1 MAQTANQKI
10 YEAAVRHQ
18 VHLLRFAE
26 GEAERLLALLKETE
40 IELLDKI
47 AGAFAS
53 GKDASRLESVLKSVQ
68 ERREQVYQA
77 MAKQLTSSME
87 QLAEVEAEW
96 EDEAI
101 KNAVPIQLNTAS
113 VPLEQLRAVVKA
125 PISGLAL
132 EGWLANVSAAEATAL
147 QRAVSM
153 AMVEGQTI
161 DQLVGRIRGTKANNY
176 EDGILST
183 SRRNAQALARTA
195 VSHVANGAREQVW
208 EQNSDIIRAKR
219 WVSTL
224 DGRTSSICQ
233 ANDGAMVPMGD
244 SKLEPGERALASG
257 VRPPAH
263 FNCRSVLVAVLDGV
277 ELAGDRP
284 FVADSRTRAEREKAF
299 RAEAKER
306 GVDIKQVR
314 QEWADK
320 NIGRLPA
327 KTTYNEWLRKQ
338 PKEFQDEVLGP
349 ARAELF
355 RGGMPVERFVD
366 ASGKKLTIEQL
377 KTEFKGDA
385 LAVAQPGV
393 GMKAKALLMKGATD
407 EQALAAIKAE
417 FPDAST
423 GMNSIKSYKSELK
436 KAGLLDTSRQTST
449 TPYQTMKLAVE
460 GLEQD
465 LLPGVKHAVGG
476 QWAEI
481 VDSLDGAP
489 GAYAHYQA
497 GKGVK
502 LSSQALAALPAEQTN
517 QVLAHELGHLLHKQ
531 HGLMLPKASY
541 TEMLELAKD
550 MKTWQPDAAKLYSY
564 YLSHSDELVAEV
576 YAQAISPSA
585 MTSQGISATK
595 FKLAFGDQID
605 AAKKAMA
612 DKFPAPSVAA
622 PPPLSGAPH
631 LLGEVAGQHK
641 TVGSLAKALIQQ
653 GLTDDQVLAGV
664 KAQFPDAK
672 TGINSI
678 KSYKSELKK
687 VGLAPAKGV
696 GPVVQSAPEFKPIPV
711 QASPVQEAV
720 TNTFDIND
728 NVFKAIKA
736 KVNEGKTLEQV
747 MDWAYEFG
755 LEPDGIDDAYLTL
768 AKEAQKLK
776 GANLQQVVAGPS
788 KTLPQLK
795 AAAGEV
801 LPSEWQKVAD
811 QLFAQGVPM
820 GQSVEELQALFPH
833 NTKILYPNVASYK
846 TAWKKKVGSS
856 ASVQADKLGVAK
868 AKVGE
873 PAMASKVAD
882 AVQKATTGFAP
893 PKLYGQS
900 LGPLSSKVYPDLV
913 DYAKKGGKFDEGA
926 VAIFKKQ
933 YGAGFDPNKGTDLWK
948 LAEWDAL
955 GKPGLAEFEAQKAAK
970 LAMEKAAAAE
980 AAKIERERLNQLF
993 KPSRPATSP
1002 REGQPPP
1009 PRYTRDAWKA
1019 AVERFNNGKLDTA
1032 KITEANAR
1040 QRAAGLPEL
1049 IPEEYSAIRS
1059 YTGNAW
1065 YRKVNR
1071 ALREGQYAD
1080 DNAMQ
1085 ALVEAAQNGMAKLPK
1100 HIGRTNRGM
1109 SLYGP
1114 ELDQALSTYRVGAIV
1129 EENGFVSTSTASG
1142 FGGNVRVVVN
1152 GRTGVDVA
1160 PISHYSNEAEVLF
1173 MPGTRFRVDSA
1184 IKDGDRWTIT
1194 LTEI

>member
-26 GEAERLLALLKETE
+26 GEAERLVALLRETE
-40 IELLDKI
+40 QELLDKI
-47 AGAFAS
+47 AGAFAA

-77 MAKQLTSSME
+77 MAEQLTSGME
-87 QLAEVEAEW
+87 QLAEAEAEW
-96 EDEAI
+96 EEDAI
-101 KNAVPIQLNTAS
+101 KSAVPVRLNTAS
-113 VPLEQLRAVVKA
+113 VPLEQLRAVVQA
-125 PISGLAL
+125 PISGLPL
-132 EGWLANVSAAEATAL
+132 EGWLSNVSAAEATAL

-153 AMVEGQTI
+153 AVVEGQTI
-161 DQLVGRIRGTKANNY
+161 DQLVGRIRGTKAGNY

-208 EQNSDIIRAKR
+208 EQNSDIVRAKR

-233 ANDGAMVPMGD
+233 ANDGAMVPVGD

-284 FVADSRTRAEREKAF
+284 FVADSRTRAERERAF

-306 GVDIKQVR
+306 GVDVKQVR
-314 QEWADK
+314 QEWADR
-320 NIGRLPA
+320 NVGRLPA
-327 KTTYNEWLRKQ
+327 KTTYDEWLRKQ

-355 RGGMPVERFVD
+355 RGGMPVDRFVD
-366 ASGKKLTIEQL
+366 ASGKRLTIEQL
-377 KTEFKGDA
+377 KAEFKGDA

-436 KAGLLDTSRQTST
+436 KAGLLDASRQTST
-449 TPYQTMKLAVE
+449 TPYQSMKLAVE

-465 LLPGVKHAVGG
+465 LTPGLKHAVGG
-476 QWAEI
+476 QWAQV

-497 GKGVK
+497 GQGVK
-502 LSSQALAALPAEQTN
+502 VSSQALAALPAEQTN

-531 HGLMLPKASY
+531 HGLYLPSASFDAMKAA
-541 TEMLELAKD
+541 AKALPAD
-550 MKTWQPDAAKLYSY
+550 QQKLYSY

-576 YAQAISPSA
+576 YAQALSPSA
-585 MTSQGISATK
+585 ITSQGISATG
-595 FKLAFGDQID
+595 FKQAFGAQID
-605 AAKKAMA
+605 AAKEAMA
-612 DKFPAPSVAA
+612 KKFPAPTTPAK
-622 PPPLSGAPH
+622 LEGAPH

-653 GLTDDQVLAGV
+653 GLSDDQVLAGV

-687 VGLAPAKGV
+687 AGLAPTKGT
-696 GPVVQSAPEFKPIPV
+696 GPVVQSAPEFKPVPTG
-711 QASPVQEAV
+711 QAAQPAWKV
-720 TNTFDIND
+720 
-728 NVFKAIKA
+728 KA
-736 KVNEGKTLEQV
+736 KELLDSGESGGFTDLNAMLESAGFEAPLKELKEFV
-747 MDWAYEFG
+747 SDYWA
-755 LEPDGIDDAYLTL
+755 PTPPTPVPI
-768 AKEAQKLK
+768 
-776 GANLQQVVAGPS
+776 QQVVSGPS
-788 KTLPQLK
+788 KTLPGLQAAK
-795 AAAGEV
+795 AEV

-811 QLFAQGVPM
+811 QLFAKGVPM
-820 GQSVEELQALFPH
+820 GQSVDELQALFPH
-833 NTKILYPNVASYK
+833 NPKLLYPNVASYK
-846 TAWKKKVGSS
+846 TAWKKKVGSA
-856 ASVQADKLGVAK
+856 ASSQADKLGVAA
-868 AKVGE
+868 AKVGQ
-873 PAMASKVAD
+873 PAMASKTAD
-882 AVQKATTGFAP
+882 AVQKATTGFKP

-900 LGPLSSKVYPDLV
+900 LGPLSSKVYPNLV
-913 DYAKKGGKFDEGA
+913 TLAKKGGSFEESIA
-926 VAIFKKQ
+926 YFKVQ
-933 YGAGFDPNKGTDLWK
+933 YGANFDPSKGVDLWK
-948 LAEWDAL
+948 LAEWEAK
-955 GKPGLAEFEAQKAAK
+955 GKPGLAEFEAQKAA
-970 LAMEKAAAAE
+970 AEAVAKAAAAE
-980 AAKIERERLNQLF
+980 KAKLERERLNALF
-993 KPSRPATSP
+993 KPSRPATTP
-1002 REGQPPP
+1002 REGLPPP
-1009 PRYTRDAWKA
+1009 PRYTRDAWRA
-1019 AVERFNNGKLDTA
+1019 AVERFNGGSLDTG
-1032 KITEANAR
+1032 KINNTNATQKR
-1040 QRAAGLPEL
+1040 LGLEEL
-1049 IPEEYSAIRS
+1049 TQEEYSAIRS

-1065 YRKVNR
+1065 YRRVNK
-1071 ALREGQYAD
+1071 ALREGQYAE

-1085 ALVEAAQNGMAKLPK
+1085 ALVEAAQHGMAKMPK
-1100 HIGRTNRGM
+1100 YVGRTNRGM
-1109 SLYGP
+1109 SLHGADL
-1114 ELDQALSTYRVGAIV
+1114 ERALSTYRVGAIV

-1152 GRTGVDVA
+1152 GKSGVDVA
-1160 PISHYSNEAEVLF
+1160 PISHYGSEAEVLF
-1173 MPGTRFRVDSA
+1173 MPGTRFRVDSVTKA
-1184 IKDGDRWTIT
+1184 AGSYGGDVYTVEM
-1194 LTEI
+1194 TEV